1 MIPRRACDVVRWI
14 FSAASYDV
22 DEGDGAID
30 LSAFRDDECVVIL
43 CSEDTAQ
50 IEEFDRLKY
59 RVSLA
64 SGPVLCKKLLIS
76 FTLPIQVQ
84 SCTVWGEREL
94 SEVAATTI
102 GSYIRGDA
110 VSIPLTSS
118 EQNAAPHSA
127 GRPYAEPENEP
138 EPEPGLEIPHLPVMI
153 TGSRAQAIC
162 GMKGTATLRFIPYW
176 AYQAES
182 HGEKIYKT
190 HIISF
195 EREESGVVSAVNGLS
210 GDFTAEIT
218 EMKAVPG
225 DADVIPP
232 KISKHDIIEK
242 VTATL
247 VEELSQTVRISQC
260 EGDTIFYED
269 RSFSP
274 NPENIT
280 ISAEIIYVPVW
291 QVRGNRIAEVN
302 AFTGDILEMPM
313 DDGVEVL

>member
-1 MIPRRACDVVRWI
+1 MIPQRACDVVRWI

-22 DEGDGAID
+22 DDGDGAID

-43 CSEDTAQ
+43 CSEDAAR

-64 SGPVLCKKLLIS
+64 SGPVLCKKLLVS
-76 FTLPIQVQ
+76 FSLPVAVH
-84 SCTVWGEREL
+84 SCTVWDEHGFAEA
-94 SEVAATTI
+94 VGAAI
-102 GSYIRGDA
+102 SAHVRGDA
-110 VSIPLTSS
+110 ISLPLTAS
-118 EQNAAPHSA
+118 APA
-127 GRPYAEPENEP
+127 PGRLYTAPEPEP
-138 EPEPGLEIPHLPVMI
+138 EPEPGLEIPHLPVMV
-153 TGSRAQAIC
+153 TGARAQAIC
-162 GMKGTATLRFIPYW
+162 GVKGTPTLRFIPYW

-190 HIISF
+190 HVISF
-195 EREESGVVSAVNGLS
+195 EREESGVISAVNGLS

-225 DADVIPP
+225 DADILPP
-232 KISKHDIIEK
+232 KLSKGDVTEK
-242 VTATL
+242 VIATL

>member
-1 MIPRRACDVVRWI
+1 MIPQRACDVVRWI

-22 DEGDGAID
+22 DDGDGAID

-43 CSEDTAQ
+43 CSEDAAQ

-64 SGPVLCKKLLIS
+64 SGPVLCKKLLVS
-76 FTLPIQVQ
+76 FTLPVQVQ
-84 SCTVWGEREL
+84 SCTVWDEQNL
-94 SEVAATTI
+94 AQVAATTI
-102 GSYIRGDA
+102 ASYVQGDT
-110 VSIPLTSS
+110 VSLALTPSA
-118 EQNAAPHSA
+118 QGAPGHA
-127 GRPYAEPENEP
+127 PGRPHVAPEPEP
-138 EPEPGLEIPHLPVMI
+138 EPEPGLEIPHLPVMVN
-153 TGSRAQAIC
+153 GSRAQAIC
-162 GMKGTATLRFIPYW
+162 GVKGTTTLRFIPYW

-190 HIISF
+190 HVISF
-195 EREESGVVSAVNGLS
+195 EREESGVVSAVNGLK

-225 DADVIPP
+225 DADILPP
-232 KISKHDIIEK
+232 KLSKTDITEK
-242 VTATL
+242 VIAAL

-274 NPENIT
+274 NPDNIT

-291 QVRGNRIAEVN
+291 QVRGNRIAEIN

>member
-1 MIPRRACDVVRWI
+1 MD
-14 FSAASYDV
+14 D
-22 DEGDGAID
+22 GDGAID

-43 CSEDTAQ
+43 CSEDAEE

-64 SGPVLCKKLLIS
+64 SGTVLCTKLLVS
-76 FTLPIQVQ
+76 FTPPVQVQ
-84 SCTVWGEREL
+84 SCTVWGESEL
-94 SEVAATTI
+94 SETAAATI
-102 GSYIRGDA
+102 GAYIRGDT
-110 VSIPLTSS
+110 VSLPLSS
-118 EQNAAPHSA
+118 SANTHEPHMA
-127 GRPYAEPENEP
+127 GRVYAEPEP

-162 GMKGTATLRFIPYW
+162 GVKGTATLRFIPYW

-195 EREESGVVSAVNGLS
+195 EREENGAISAVNGLK

-225 DADVIPP
+225 DAEILPP
-232 KISKHDIIEK
+232 KLSKTEIKEK
-242 VTATL
+242 VL
-247 VEELSQTVRISQC
+247 SHLIEDLSQTVRISQC

-269 RSFSP
+269 RDFSP
-274 NPENIT
+274 NPENIS
-280 ISAEIIYVPVW
+280 ISAEMIYVPVW

>member
-14 FSAASYDV
+14 FSAASYEV
-22 DEGDGAID
+22 DDGDGAID

-59 RVSLA
+59 RVSLEN
-64 SGPVLCKKLLIS
+64 GPVLCKKLLIS
-76 FTLPIQVQ
+76 FTPPVQVQ
-84 SCTVWGEREL
+84 SCTVWNEREL
-94 SEVAATTI
+94 SEVVATTI
-102 GSYIRGDA
+102 GSYIRGDT
-110 VSIPLTSS
+110 VSLPLTPSA
-118 EQNAAPHSA
+118 EAAAPHLA
-127 GRPYAEPENEP
+127 GRPYAEPEP

-162 GMKGTATLRFIPYW
+162 GVKGTTTLRFIPYW

-195 EREESGVVSAVNGLS
+195 EREENGVVSAVNGLK

-225 DADVIPP
+225 DADILPP
-232 KISKHDIIEK
+232 KLSKNDIKEK
-242 VTATL
+242 ILSTL

-269 RSFSP
+269 RDFSP